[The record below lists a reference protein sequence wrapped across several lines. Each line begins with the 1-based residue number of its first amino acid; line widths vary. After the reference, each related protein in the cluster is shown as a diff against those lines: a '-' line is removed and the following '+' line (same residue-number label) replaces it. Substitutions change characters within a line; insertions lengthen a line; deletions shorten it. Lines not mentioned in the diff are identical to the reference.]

1 MARRGILLL
10 LCLLCATIVSCRAS
24 SVLRPVSE
32 AHRSTAL
39 ELFVPFDGSYGS
51 LEDSYEALKTYQILG
66 LDKIFDASLATC
78 KSVIENL
85 DSPSATP
92 KDLYFALRV
101 NSILGCQTEGINF
114 EGIASGLQSSL
125 KGSNSLLTYY
135 YSIGGLLFIKNQG
148 YDVILS
154 DADGLFKSI
163 KALSQSDGRWRH
175 DSDGAES
182 STYASGKAL
191 EALAGVVTLADSNLD
206 QSMIEIVK
214 KDIIKLFDSI
224 KSYSDGAFYFDEK
237 HVHISEY
244 KSPLEVSSSVVRG
257 VCAFAEVAPGRLNIP
272 GHKILGLAK
281 FFLSMGVPGS
291 SKDLFHQI
299 DSLSCLENN
308 RIYIPLIVSLPATV
322 LSLTSRDQLK
332 VDVTTVFGAAAPPLT
347 VRLVQA
353 VYLNSADKPI
363 IENQELLFDQENSVH
378 YLDVVP
384 LKVDVGK
391 YKLIF
396 EASFHYPEDG
406 DKYTVGEQMIV
417 TAFFTGLIKI
427 GKGEI
432 AILNSDGE
440 TVETLEKL
448 DLLKDSSLS
457 LSANHLQKLRLSFQL
472 TTPIE
477 HTFKPHQVLLI
488 MKHESK
494 LEHIFVFGSHGREY
508 KLTLDFLGLVEK
520 LYYLSG
526 KYDLV
531 LAVGDATMENS
542 FLRALGV
549 VELDLRSRPRRQHS
563 LPLNPSI
570 PTQDMVQSKKYHTS
584 FALRRRDHR
593 RSSPLHFWFSLF
605 YHS

>member
-135 YSIGGLLFIKNQG
+135 YSIGGLLFIK
-148 YDVILS
+148 
-154 DADGLFKSI
+154 
-163 KALSQSDGRWRH
+163 ALSQSDGRWRH

-182 STYASGKAL
+182 STYASGRRF

-206 QSMIEIVK
+206 QSM
-214 KDIIKLFDSI
+214 
-224 KSYSDGAFYFDEK
+224 
-237 HVHISEY
+237 
-244 KSPLEVSSSVVRG
+244 
-257 VCAFAEVAPGRLNIP
+257 
-272 GHKILGLAK
+272 
-281 FFLSMGVPGS
+281 
-291 SKDLFHQI
+291 
-299 DSLSCLENN
+299 
-308 RIYIPLIVSLPATV
+308 
-322 LSLTSRDQLK
+322 

-417 TAFFTGLIKI
+417 TAF
-427 GKGEI
+427 
-432 AILNSDGE
+432 S
-440 TVETLEKL
+440 
-448 DLLKDSSLS
+448 
-457 LSANHLQKLRLSFQL
+457 Q
-472 TTPIE
+472 
-477 HTFKPHQVLLI
+477 
-488 MKHESK
+488 
-494 LEHIFVFGSHGREY
+494 
-508 KLTLDFLGLVEK
+508 DFLGLVEK

-531 LAVGDATMENS
+531 LAVGDATM
-542 FLRALGV
+542 LMKLGV
-549 VELDLRSRPRRQHS
+549 NLKGF
-563 LPLNPSI
+563 PSAGVPAAFSI
-570 PTQDMVQSKKYHTS
+570 LFHLGIAAVLMLYALFWLKKDS
-584 FALRRRDHR
+584 
-593 RSSPLHFWFSLF
+593 
-605 YHS
+605 

>member
-135 YSIGGLLFIKNQG
+135 YSIGGLLFIK
-148 YDVILS
+148 
-154 DADGLFKSI
+154 
-163 KALSQSDGRWRH
+163 ALSQSDGRWRH

-182 STYASGKAL
+182 STYASGRRF

-206 QSMIEIVK
+206 QSM
-214 KDIIKLFDSI
+214 
-224 KSYSDGAFYFDEK
+224 
-237 HVHISEY
+237 
-244 KSPLEVSSSVVRG
+244 
-257 VCAFAEVAPGRLNIP
+257 
-272 GHKILGLAK
+272 
-281 FFLSMGVPGS
+281 
-291 SKDLFHQI
+291 
-299 DSLSCLENN
+299 
-308 RIYIPLIVSLPATV
+308 
-322 LSLTSRDQLK
+322 

-396 EASFHYPEDG
+396 E
-406 DKYTVGEQMIV
+406 
-417 TAFFTGLIKI
+417 
-427 GKGEI
+427 
-432 AILNSDGE
+432 
-440 TVETLEKL
+440 
-448 DLLKDSSLS
+448 
-457 LSANHLQKLRLSFQL
+457 
-472 TTPIE
+472 
-477 HTFKPHQVLLI
+477 
-488 MKHESK
+488 
-494 LEHIFVFGSHGREY
+494 
-508 KLTLDFLGLVEK
+508 DFLGLVEK

-531 LAVGDATMENS
+531 LAVGDATM
-542 FLRALGV
+542 LMKLGV
-549 VELDLRSRPRRQHS
+549 NLKGF
-563 LPLNPSI
+563 PSAGVPAAFSI
-570 PTQDMVQSKKYHTS
+570 LFHLGIAAVLMLY
-584 FALRRRDHR
+584 AL
-593 RSSPLHFWFSLF
+593 FWLKLK
-605 YHS
+605 